1 MQDNKISKKIFD
13 LYKKFIKGT
22 LNVHGIEL
30 SPNLHQSGSFIEF
43 SFNNPKDLPY
53 SKEGLSGF
61 VQESFHDFGKFIGLD
76 LLKLWSGKFDINCED
91 LYVTE
96 ELYYRIDNTLK
107 NIRDLKL
114 VYDWMTTVHL
124 KVKHVKTNI
133 FMENRDTLVVENVVK
148 PLSAY
153 YEIKSEDDEKSI
165 ENIEVEDAVDEYE
178 HLQRIRRFDDSE
190 TNYLIID
197 SIFDNYPALLDNDWQ
212 VNYTTTIFV

>member
-30 SPNLHQSGSFIEF
+30 SPDLHESGSFIEF
-43 SFNNPKDLPY
+43 LFNNPKDLPY

-76 LLKLWSGKFDINCED
+76 LLKLWRDKFDIDCED

-124 KVKHVKTNI
+124 KVKHIKTNI

-148 PLSAY
+148 PLLAY
-153 YEIKSEDDEKSI
+153 YKIKSEDDEKSI
-165 ENIEVEDAVDEYE
+165 KNIELKDGVDEYE
-178 HLQRIRRFDDSE
+178 YLQTIRRFDDSE

-197 SIFDNYPALLDNDWQ
+197 DVFNNYPALLDNDWQ

>member
-30 SPNLHQSGSFIEF
+30 SPNLHQSGSYIEF
-43 SFNNPKDLPY
+43 SFDNPKDLPY

-61 VQESFHDFGKFIGLD
+61 IQESFYDFGNFIGLD
-76 LLKLWSGKFDINCED
+76 VLKLWRDKFDIDCED

-96 ELYYRIDNTLK
+96 ELYSKIDDTLK

-124 KVKHVKTNI
+124 KVKHIKTNI

-153 YEIKSEDDEKSI
+153 YEVKSEDDEKSI
-165 ENIEVEDAVDEYE
+165 EDIKLEDGVYDYE
-178 HLQRIRRFDDSE
+178 HLKTIRRYDDSE

-197 SIFDNYPALLDNDWQ
+197 DVVQDYPALLDYDWQ
-212 VNYTTTIFV
+212 LNYTTTIFV